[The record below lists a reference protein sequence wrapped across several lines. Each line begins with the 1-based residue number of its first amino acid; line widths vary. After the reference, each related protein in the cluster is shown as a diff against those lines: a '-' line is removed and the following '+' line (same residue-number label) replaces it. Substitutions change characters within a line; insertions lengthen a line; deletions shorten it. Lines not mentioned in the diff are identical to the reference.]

1 MEYPGDSSMTPPSSN
16 NRAQGEGGPEE
27 AALYIKST
35 VLDLSR
41 MARRH
46 RHELLAYLLDMA
58 HLETE
63 EILRLRG
70 LRKPSGR

>member
-1 MEYPGDSSMTPPSSN
+1 MTPSN
-16 NRAQGEGGPEE
+16 PDTRAQDDGGPEE

-46 RHELLAYLLDMA
+46 GHDVLAYLLDMA